1 MNKTLKSIACMA
13 LAVAGTACSSTTD
26 EGQTA
31 QAAESDSNP
40 AIENIMT
47 RTSIRRY
54 QKNQTISAD
63 TIETILR
70 AAMAAPTA
78 MNKQPWTFVVLDNR
92 AALDSLAAKL
102 EHGQMLNE
110 ASVAIVTCGDLSKAI
125 EGDGQAF
132 WVQDVSAAT
141 ENLLLAAHALGLGAV
156 WTGVYPIADRV
167 KSVQDALGL
176 PENVIPLAIVPIGRP
191 IADQEPKDKW
201 LEDNV
206 HHNQW

>member
-1 MNKTLKSIACMA
+1 MNKTLKTIACMA

-26 EGQTA
+26 EGQTV
-31 QAAESDSNP
+31 QVAESDSNP

-92 AALDSLAAKL
+92 SALDSLAAKL

-167 KSVQDALGL
+167 QSVQDALGL

>member
-1 MNKTLKSIACMA
+1 LA
-13 LAVAGTACSSTTD
+13 LAGTACSQSNND
-26 EGQTA
+26 EQVA
-31 QAAESDSNP
+31 QVAENDGNP

-47 RTSIRRY
+47 RTSVRRY
-54 QKNQTISAD
+54 QNNQTIGAD

-78 MNKQPWTFVVLDNR
+78 MNKQPWAFVVLDNR
-92 AALDSLAAKL
+92 ASLDSLAAKI
-102 EHGQMLNE
+102 ERGQILNE
-110 ASVAIVTCGDLSKAI
+110 ASAAIVTCGDMSKAI

-156 WTGVYPIADRV
+156 WTGVYPIAERV

-176 PENVIPLAIVPIGRP
+176 PETIIPLAIVPIGRP

-201 LEDNV
+201 LEENV